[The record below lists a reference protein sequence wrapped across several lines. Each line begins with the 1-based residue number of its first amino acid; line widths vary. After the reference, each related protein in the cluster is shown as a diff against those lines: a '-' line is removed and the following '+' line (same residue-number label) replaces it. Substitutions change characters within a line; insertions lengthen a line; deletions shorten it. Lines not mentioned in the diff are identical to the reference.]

1 MFISHY
7 NICELLKDQN
17 ADCRVHAP
25 DYCLTGFESIR
36 TAIIPLSLHTLYVVE
51 KPEDLDLFA
60 DDTTERLLDA
70 LSESVNLLICNT
82 SPEQAAALLG
92 ERESQLNYTILP
104 CPLDVSIKLK
114 LREFF
119 NEKNGMGLMAESI
132 LDMLFH
138 ETGIQPIVDKI
149 RANGFKGI
157 IWVPGKGWQGSYAD
171 YEKYPITGENI
182 GYAVHDYDGWYG
194 CEDKKLSAKD
204 VKDATQRKIQQF
216 HNQVPMVDTNPI
228 VITEIDWSPKK
239 PGTGH
244 YNEHGDWV
252 ESNYGSWATGRS
264 SVWGEITK
272 GVHDYY
278 GNISMTLSGTHCY
291 IDFNDC
297 IKISGN
303 ATKTYTLTGRATPA
317 YKKAMEADGLDPYD
331 GCGVACFKWYA
342 EYAKVNYPSL
352 ARYQPVQEYPE
363 DPFELSKEWF
373 NPSIIR
379 KGTAQHVASYSSLT
393 IKKGGLAGWSFE
405 DCIDLSAYKT
415 LVVKMKRTPVK
426 NTCLRIYD
434 SGSLFGDCYQL
445 DLGGEKEFTIPL
457 SELKKQSGEQLDP
470 SHIRFVGFTPLM
482 NDINLYVEKVYLS
495 NDETA
500 ITAVQADAADDEGY
514 FDLMGRPVDN
524 PTRGFY
530 IRRSDRKKVFIP

>member
-1 MFISHY
+1 
-7 NICELLKDQN
+7 
-17 ADCRVHAP
+17 
-25 DYCLTGFESIR
+25 
-36 TAIIPLSLHTLYVVE
+36 
-51 KPEDLDLFA
+51 
-60 DDTTERLLDA
+60 
-70 LSESVNLLICNT
+70 
-82 SPEQAAALLG
+82 
-92 ERESQLNYTILP
+92 
-104 CPLDVSIKLK
+104 
-114 LREFF
+114 
-119 NEKNGMGLMAESI
+119 
-132 LDMLFH
+132 
-138 ETGIQPIVDKI
+138 
-149 RANGFKGI
+149 
-157 IWVPGKGWQGSYAD
+157 
-171 YEKYPITGENI
+171 
-182 GYAVHDYDGWYG
+182 
-194 CEDKKLSAKD
+194 
-204 VKDATQRKIQQF
+204 
-216 HNQVPMVDTNPI
+216 MVDTNPI

-303 ATKTYTLTGRATPA
+303 DTKTYTLTGRATPA